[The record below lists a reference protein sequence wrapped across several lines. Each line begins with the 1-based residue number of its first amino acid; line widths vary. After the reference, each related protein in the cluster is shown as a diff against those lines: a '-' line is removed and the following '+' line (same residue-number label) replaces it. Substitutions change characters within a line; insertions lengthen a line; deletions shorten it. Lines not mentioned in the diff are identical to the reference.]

1 VRAVIEACNSQPFSH
16 IHRPGVAVGGHC
28 IPVYPMMYLSGDPS
42 ATVVRAAREANLA
55 MPAYTVDRV
64 EAHVGDLAGRS
75 VCVLGV
81 AYRGGVKETA
91 FSGAFALRDEL
102 VGRGASVFAHDPMFS
117 DDELVGLGFAP
128 LGSDTVVD
136 ATVVQADHV
145 EYRALDD
152 SMRGRLGLLIDGRDM
167 GIDAD
172 VVLGAG

>member
-1 VRAVIEACNSQPFSH
+1 LIAR
-16 IHRPGVAVGGHC
+16 GV
-28 IPVYPMMYLSGDPS
+28 
-42 ATVVRAAREANLA
+42 N
-55 MPAYTVDRV
+55 
-64 EAHVGDLAGRS
+64 
-75 VCVLGV
+75 
-81 AYRGGVKETA
+81 
-91 FSGAFALRDEL
+91 
-102 VGRGASVFAHDPMFS
+102 VFAHDPMFS

-172 VVLGAG
+172 VVLGAGRDS